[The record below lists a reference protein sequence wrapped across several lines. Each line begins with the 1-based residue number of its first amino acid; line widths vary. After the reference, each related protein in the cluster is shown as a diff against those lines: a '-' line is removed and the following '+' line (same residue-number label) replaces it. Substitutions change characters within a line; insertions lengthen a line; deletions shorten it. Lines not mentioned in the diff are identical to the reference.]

1 MMLWQAAQGS
11 LVSGALVAFIEAT
24 LRTWQPMHDCSE
36 GSASFSPPWKASFI
50 FGASP
55 LVSLWHAEQG
65 FGVSPAFSLW

>member
-1 MMLWQAAQGS
+1 MLWQASQGFRS
-11 LVSGALVAFIEAT
+11 IGALVAFDPAT
-24 LRTWQPMHDCSE
+24 LRAWQPMQDCSDGIE
-36 GSASFSPPWKASFI
+36 SFSPPWKAASS